1 MKRLVS
7 GLLLLILCLSLCS
20 CGGDKETVSM
30 YDLRVAMEKAAE
42 DLPEMLS
49 VSSSDEK
56 GEVSFGYISDIDYD
70 KVDAYFVSYANGP
83 ESYEIAVIAVKDAG
97 DVSEAEASLKLH
109 RQNRVSF
116 YESYATSEV
125 QRAENALVFSSGR
138 YAVLI
143 MTDNNSAVKAAFED
157 FIK

>member
-7 GLLLLILCLSLCS
+7 SLLLLLLCLSLCA

-30 YDLRVAMEKAAE
+30 YDLRTAMETAAE

-49 VSSSDEK
+49 VSSSDEN
-56 GEVSFGYISDIDYD
+56 GEASFGYISDIDYD

-83 ESYEIAVIAVKDAG
+83 ESYEIAVIAVKDAA
-97 DVSEAEASLKLH
+97 DISDAEASLKLH

-116 YESYATSEV
+116 YESYAISEV
-125 QRAENALVFSSGR
+125 QRAENAIVFSSGR